1 MDTTGP
7 SLALENGLDLGKLFT
22 TGSVLHINQDF
33 NDMEFIGDT
42 NNNEDKRTDY
52 IGEPVT
58 SFEEFEKQ
66 LQTVD
71 ENGHVK
77 KKILEEGGGQPLG
90 KEWTVSVSFAG
101 YWENESEPFDYTK
114 SYKPLVVNLN
124 ENGLLP
130 GIQMAIQSMLV
141 GEMAVFLLSHVVMY
155 GELGVPPRIKP
166 KADCIFYIKIIKSI
180 KTPKEGKLDFSEPNI
195 FNRVYSEVKM
205 LYASG
210 ITLHK
215 TKNFTAAIQL
225 FRKGVNMLHRCR
237 LADENEEQRQEKLL
251 IKLYINLLVLY
262 NEIKQP
268 LRACTICNELKR
280 LNSLWSNKK
289 VLFQSA
295 KALRMIGE
303 FNEAEKRLKRA
314 LKLCPDNE
322 TILAELSLLAKT
334 RDDCCKVRLIENKI
348 DNSNTI
354 SDSFKTEVDNL
365 IKNFKENVNICKL
378 TLPGDLN
385 NAEIEYIIEACN
397 KENLFCNKIQKD
409 YLLDKDKEVSIE
421 SNLDLFV

>member
-1 MDTTGP
+1 
-7 SLALENGLDLGKLFT
+7 
-22 TGSVLHINQDF
+22 
-33 NDMEFIGDT
+33 
-42 NNNEDKRTDY
+42 
-52 IGEPVT
+52 
-58 SFEEFEKQ
+58 
-66 LQTVD
+66 
-71 ENGHVK
+71 
-77 KKILEEGGGQPLG
+77 
-90 KEWTVSVSFAG
+90 
-101 YWENESEPFDYTK
+101 
-114 SYKPLVVNLN
+114 
-124 ENGLLP
+124 
-130 GIQMAIQSMLV
+130 
-141 GEMAVFLLSHVVMY
+141 
-155 GELGVPPRIKP
+155 
-166 KADCIFYIKIIKSI
+166 
-180 KTPKEGKLDFSEPNI
+180 
-195 FNRVYSEVKM
+195 M

-237 LADENEEQRQEKLL
+237 LADENEEQTQEKLL

-322 TILAELSLLAKT
+322 TILGELSLLAKT
-334 RDDCCKVRLIENKI
+334 RDDCCKVKLIENKI

-354 SDSFKTEVDNL
+354 SDSFRTEVDNL

-385 NAEIEYIIEACN
+385 NAEIEYIIEACS
-397 KENLFCNKIQKD
+397 KENLFCNKVQKD

-421 SNLDLFV
+421 SNLDLFI